1 MDRFRDAATRP
12 QEPRVDFTRANRR
25 PGHART
31 RTGHRRDAGG
41 SPDRRSFP
49 DRLQGALVDVAVHRA
64 VAYRDLVD
72 AHFDGHPYAG
82 RRGVDRLVRNGHL
95 AEHKVKGPKGG
106 TFTVLTATEGGARA
120 ADRLLAQRGYAP
132 GQATWSGLGR
142 QGDLE
147 HDLAIYR
154 AVREARAQL
163 EAQGATVRRVRLDG
177 ELRRTVLRR
186 AEKARARGGR
196 AAADAERRRAAE
208 ELGLPVLPNGKVLYP
223 DAQIEH
229 ARSDDSRA
237 AEPGRVNIE
246 VATEHYRGGSIAA
259 KANAG
264 FAIAATNARA
274 ARAVAAAGAGG
285 RGRSGFGGGKG
296 SDEPTGGGSRD
307 RDPASVEL

>member
-1 MDRFRDAATRP
+1 MDRFRDAATRTRG
-12 QEPRVDFTRANRR
+12 PRVDFTRASRR
-25 PGHART
+25 PGKGRG
-31 RTGHRRDAGG
+31 RTGHRRDAEA
-41 SPDRRSFP
+41 SPDRRSFQ
-49 DRLQGALVDVAVHRA
+49 DRLQGALADVAVHRA

-82 RRGVDRLVRNGHL
+82 RRGVDRLVRAGRL
-95 AEHKVKGPKGG
+95 EEHKVKGPKGG
-106 TFTVLTATEGGARA
+106 TFKVLTATERGARA
-120 ADRLLAQRGYAP
+120 ARRLLEQRGYAP

-154 AVREARAQL
+154 AVREARAQI

-177 ELRRTVLRR
+177 ELRRAVSSR
-186 AEKARARGGR
+186 AEKARARGGK
-196 AAADAERRRAAE
+196 AAADAERRRAAG
-208 ELGLPVLPNGKVLYP
+208 ELGLPVLPNGRVLYP

-229 ARSDDSRA
+229 ARPGAAHA

-246 VATEHYRGGSIAA
+246 VATEHYRGASIAA

-264 FAIAATNARA
+264 FAIASTNARA
-274 ARAVAAAGAGG
+274 ARTVAAAAGG
-285 RGRSGFGGGKG
+285 RSRFGGGKG
-296 SDEPTGGGSRD
+296 DEDSPGGSSRD